1 MSLIS
6 DTDGASINW
15 LIENQPKRTEKFF
28 PISRLQAKTLWVAIV
43 SRDTG
48 GLWRPAR
55 RKYKEWN
62 AGAFFDH
69 QPRWSW
75 QLHHKCTELEWRRR
89 RRRKEKKKRNEK
101 VRTPR
106 RAPTCTAPQT
116 PVDRLHIHN
125 NNNNNNI
132 HPFINYSRVYSLAP
146 PLSI

>member
-89 RRRKEKKKRNEK
+89 RKEKKKRNEK